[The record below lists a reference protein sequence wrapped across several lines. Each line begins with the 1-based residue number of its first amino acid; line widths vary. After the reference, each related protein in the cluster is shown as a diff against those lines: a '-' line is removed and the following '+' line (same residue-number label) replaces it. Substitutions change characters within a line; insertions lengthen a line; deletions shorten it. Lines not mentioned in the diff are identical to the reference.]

1 MKLVTAEQL
10 VDLTVAMLHMGPGP
24 HPDGSPQS
32 VHGGGASPS
41 GRPSGP
47 VFTPEWK
54 REAAIVAAGPE
65 TRQKIAEDFVASQ
78 RATAAKRYVAYTGD
92 LTKRTPE
99 KRKQDIATLAKKDM
113 HELRAIQAEVTSQ
126 QRANSA
132 RLVAA
137 RRAKRDTAQIE
148 QADTNLDALRT
159 DVAEAISRVAARER
173 ALPIQTSRT

>member
-1 MKLVTAEQL
+1 
-10 VDLTVAMLHMGPGP
+10 
-24 HPDGSPQS
+24 
-32 VHGGGASPS
+32 
-41 GRPSGP
+41 
-47 VFTPEWK
+47 
-54 REAAIVAAGPE
+54 
-65 TRQKIAEDFVASQ
+65 
-78 RATAAKRYVAYTGD
+78 
-92 LTKRTPE
+92 
-99 KRKQDIATLAKKDM
+99 M

-126 QRANSA
+126 QRANSV